1 MTSAVAGRGVNLGRL
16 LDRAGLLWLPLALYA
31 IFTLVPF
38 YSMAVLSLHQGGSAT
53 GAFTFLPIP
62 LTWAH
67 FDALINGAGFGAYVR
82 NSFVVALGTVAC
94 AVPIAIL
101 TGYGLCRFR
110 LAGRHVFM
118 LVLLTTQFVPP
129 AMLIIPLFI
138 IFKQIG
144 LLDTLLGLVLVNS
157 TFELPLTAILMRGF
171 ISGIPVEL
179 EEAAMVDGC
188 TRFQSVVRIVI
199 PLLRPGIVAVASFA
213 FVGAWNN
220 FLFAL
225 FLINDQDLYT
235 VPVGLSYFLG
245 EYNVDFAA
253 LAAGGVIAVLPVVLV
268 FALIQRYLV
277 GGLSVGAVKG

>member
-1 MTSAVAGRGVNLGRL
+1 VTTKA
-16 LDRAGLLWLPLALYA
+16 LDRLGTLYLPLVLYGL
-31 IFTLVPF
+31 FTLLPF
-38 YSMAVLSLHQGGSAT
+38 YSMVVLALHSGGSST
-53 GAFTFLPIP
+53 GAFTFLPFP
-62 LTWAH
+62 LTWQH
-67 FDALINGAGFGAYVR
+67 FDALINGAGFATYVR
-82 NSFVVALGTVAC
+82 NSFVVALGTVVC

-101 TGYGLCRFR
+101 TGYGLCRYR
-110 LAGRHVFM
+110 LAGRQVFM
-118 LVLLTTQFVPP
+118 LVLLMTQFVPA

-144 LLDTLLGLVLVNS
+144 LLNTLLGLVLINT

-171 ISGIPVEL
+171 ISSIPFEL

-188 TRFQSVVRIVI
+188 NRLQGVIRIVL
-199 PLLRPGIVAVASFA
+199 PLLRPAIVAVGAFA

-225 FLINDQDLYT
+225 FLINDQNLYT